1 MKNKVLKKEKI
12 WIVSEVFFPEEVAT
26 SYILTEIAISIS
38 KDFEVHVICGPE
50 SYEKELKGVN
60 YSKLSDIRFH
70 RINKFNFDKNKL
82 ITRAFRLMLLSIA
95 MFLVGLVKIKKNEK
109 VLVVTN
115 PATIIPLYA
124 LLRLY
129 SKFKL
134 YFLIHDVFPENLV
147 PAKILSSKNIFYKI
161 LKYLYNSSYKMA
173 FKLIVLGR
181 DMKSLMLEKT
191 KFKNEDIYIIEN
203 WADLET
209 VHPIS
214 NEINLKYS
222 NNFNDKIVIQYAG
235 NFGRLQDLDKFLLIF
250 AKSSNPRL
258 HLVLVGRGAMENQLR
273 AIVKEK
279 KLTNVT
285 IEKPFRRIEQNEY
298 INACDIGLVTLT
310 DELYGLGVPS
320 KSYNILAAQKPIL
333 FIGRKNTE
341 VALMIKESKC
351 GYSFEFNEEVL
362 ILDFLNNLDFR
373 KNELLK
379 YAKNARSLAL
389 NKYSKDIILNKFK
402 IIFTEN
408 V

>member
-1 MKNKVLKKEKI
+1 MVFNKEKL

-26 SYILTEIAISIS
+26 SYILTEIAISLS

-50 SYEKELKGVN
+50 SYEKELKNVD
-60 YSKLSDIRFH
+60 YSKLNDIRFH
-70 RINKFNFDKNKL
+70 RINKFNFNKNKL
-82 ITRAFRLMLLSIA
+82 IFRTFRLILLSVA
-95 MFLVGLVKIKKNEK
+95 LFLVGFYKIKKNDK

-124 LLRLY
+124 LLKLF

-147 PAKILSSKNIFYKI
+147 PTKILSTNNIFYKT
-161 LKYLYNSSYKMA
+161 LKYLYNSSYKKA

-181 DMKSLMLEKT
+181 DMKSLMIEKT
-191 KFKNEDIYIIEN
+191 KFKNEDICIIEN
-203 WADLET
+203 WADLEN
-209 VHPIS
+209 VHPILNEDNIKYTS
-214 NEINLKYS
+214 NFK
-222 NNFNDKIVIQYAG
+222 DKIVIQYAG

-250 AKSSNPRL
+250 AKASNPKL
-258 HLVLVGRGAMENQLR
+258 HLVLVGRGAMENKLR

-279 KLTNVT
+279 KLNNVT
-285 IEKPFRRIEQNEY
+285 IDKPFRRIEQNEY

-320 KSYNILAAQKPIL
+320 KSYNILAVQKPIL

-341 VALMIKESKC
+341 ISLMINESKC
-351 GYSFEFNEEVL
+351 GYSFEFNEENL
-362 ILDFLNNLDFR
+362 ILDFLNNLDL
-373 KNELLK
+373 KKDELLE

-389 NKYSKDIILNKFK
+389 NKYSKEIILKNFK
-402 IIFTEN
+402 SLFTEN
-408 V
+408 A